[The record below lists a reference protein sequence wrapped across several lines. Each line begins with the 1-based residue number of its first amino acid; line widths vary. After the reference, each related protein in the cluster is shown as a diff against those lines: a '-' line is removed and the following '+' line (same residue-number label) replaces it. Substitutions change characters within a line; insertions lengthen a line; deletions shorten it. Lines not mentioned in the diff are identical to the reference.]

1 MIIDGKKFTEIQDS
15 NKSVVTFQ
23 RKVFENLKP
32 LMDSFDSGVIHD
44 VSFDDEDIMRK
55 MYTEPMTFSKN
66 KDGYMIS
73 FILTDVPQK
82 DLDAKAYN
90 ETKPLIKQYLQIAD
104 IATVYKYIAY
114 LDKWTIGLKC
124 QKDMRIA
131 YNNAVYVS
139 LSEHIAEEGK
149 TPDKA
154 LGLYVIAKNDGSG
167 NPKPQY
173 PNWIKGKEYNAGD
186 IVIHNGILWECI
198 WNNNAREPSELAL
211 GWKKK

>member
-32 LMDSFDSGVIHD
+32 LMDSFDSGVIHEI
-44 VSFDDEDIMRK
+44 SFDDEKITRK
-55 MYTEPMTFSKN
+55 MYSEPMTFSKN

-82 DLDAKAYN
+82 DIEAKAYN
-90 ETKPLIKQYLQIAD
+90 DTLPLVKKYLQIAD
-104 IATVYKYIAY
+104 IATVYKYISY
-114 LDKWTIGLKC
+114 LDKWTAGVEY

-131 YNNAVYVS
+131 HNNAVYVV
-139 LSEHIAEEGK
+139 LSKHIAEDGK

-173 PNWIKGKEYNAGD
+173 PNWVKGKEYNTGD
-186 IVIHNGILWECI
+186 IVIHKGILWECT